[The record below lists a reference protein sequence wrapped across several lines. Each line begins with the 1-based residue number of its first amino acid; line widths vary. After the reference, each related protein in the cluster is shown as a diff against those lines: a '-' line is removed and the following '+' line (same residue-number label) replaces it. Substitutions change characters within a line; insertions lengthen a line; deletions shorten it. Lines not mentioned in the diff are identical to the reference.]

1 MEVVHASCNL
11 YGDFIERVIS
21 SFYIRTQL
29 LVFMVEIGV
38 DLSVV
43 FSEQICQT

>member
-1 MEVVHASCNL
+1 MIYASYNL

-21 SFYIRTQL
+21 PFYIHTQL

-38 DLSVV
+38 DLGWF
-43 FSEQICQT
+43 FSEQI